1 MLIGPG
7 QTVYISVKAA
17 DGYKISG
24 IEFDKEK
31 YVSGNA
37 VYYPEE
43 GYFKIDGIFGNVT
56 AKILSSKDES
66 SVATGDDEGTGEG
79 EASGGA
85 KEEEESASESV
96 GEGSSLPAA
105 EVRPQEQT
113 LGEIFGNIAGRNEVG
128 AVTRDGLADITEV
141 GAVTRD
147 SFAGQAEV
155 GTVTRDSL
163 LEETSVTEK
172 IGDTSAPLAQT
183 IGGNDN
189 TLIEKSES
197 ANHAQA
203 LKRLLIALIVVVAL
217 SAIGT
222 SVTIVYKKIKKQ

>member
-1 MLIGPG
+1 M
-7 QTVYISVKAA
+7 
-17 DGYKISG
+17 
-24 IEFDKEK
+24 
-31 YVSGNA
+31 
-37 VYYPEE
+37 
-43 GYFKIDGIFGNVT
+43 
-56 AKILSSKDES
+56 
-66 SVATGDDEGTGEG
+66 
-79 EASGGA
+79 
-85 KEEEESASESV
+85 
-96 GEGSSLPAA
+96 PAA

-147 SFAGQAEV
+147 SFAGQAEVGTVTRDSFAGKTEVGTVTRDSFAGKTEV

>member
-1 MLIGPG
+1 
-7 QTVYISVKAA
+7 
-17 DGYKISG
+17 
-24 IEFDKEK
+24 
-31 YVSGNA
+31 
-37 VYYPEE
+37 
-43 GYFKIDGIFGNVT
+43 
-56 AKILSSKDES
+56 
-66 SVATGDDEGTGEG
+66 
-79 EASGGA
+79 
-85 KEEEESASESV
+85 SV
-96 GEGSSLPAA
+96 GEGSSSPAA
-105 EVRPQEQT
+105 EVRSQEQNP
-113 LGEIFGNIAGRNEVG
+113 GEILGNIADRNEFGAVARESYTDRNEFG
-128 AVTRDGLADITEV
+128 AVTRDGLADKTEV

-147 SFAGQAEV
+147 SFAGKNEVGTVTRDSFAGKNEV

-172 IGDTSAPLAQT
+172 IVDTSAPLAQT

-222 SVTIVYKKIKKQ
+222 AVTIVYKRIKKQ